1 MHEVLVNRLGGL
13 SLPRKSVVRLTDR
26 PDMTLDVYRG
36 RKTTMQQQQ
45 QHQSSL
51 PIPLPLSVLADHY
64 TTVMQTVKNSINN
77 RQIERENDLDG
88 RTAPRTAAMD
98 TFR

>member
-36 RKTTMQQQQ
+36 RKTTNQQIIRGFRNETA
-45 QHQSSL
+45 L
-51 PIPLPLSVLADHY
+51 MIPISIVFFVFFFWGGGGGVGRVEEDEKSKFLS
-64 TTVMQTVKNSINN
+64 
-77 RQIERENDLDG
+77 
-88 RTAPRTAAMD
+88 P
-98 TFR
+98 